1 MNSRTLLRGTD
12 PLGSRGTGA
21 EFRSSNVRRS
31 TTELERLPCV
41 MEECENPVMS
51 DPITFYRSFQGMLRE
66 RSIKASLTSGMACVE
81 YGLQQ
86 NTKDTDWIL
95 DPDGIIRLVEL
106 FGELEGGVSGR
117 NWRVTY
123 RGLFG
128 APLEREYLAGGWTS
142 HVAAFEGPESAE
154 RHLDFFGRAPRL
166 GAIWNACAHGGIAS
180 RDVVARMKKT
190 DRPKDWPLVN
200 ALALQAFFDGEPGA
214 ALHLREPSVL
224 REAWNR
230 TPRGMRE
237 SFASERPLLAAMPEL
252 SDAGLDRMLL
262 VEQLL
267 WQCVNRER
275 YSVYQRAWKAFYRD
289 WQGDRIGEWPTSE
302 PFLQQHSRVCA
313 AARSHGLPAAPLASE
328 ATRREVF
335 HRGCDRVA
343 SLAAAT
349 PRELA
354 LVAMPLDI
362 ILP

>member
-1 MNSRTLLRGTD
+1 M
-12 PLGSRGTGA
+12 PW
-21 EFRSSNVRRS
+21 SSDRRRIIPW
-31 TTELERLPCV
+31 LERLPPV
-41 MEECENPVMS
+41 IEQCENPGMS
-51 DPITFYRSFQGMLRE
+51 DPIAFYRSFQGMVRE

-95 DPDGIIRLVEL
+95 DADGISRLVDL
-106 FGELEGGVSGR
+106 FGDLERGVRGR

-128 APLEREYLAGGWTS
+128 APLEREYLLGGWTS

-166 GAIWNACAHGGIAS
+166 GAAWNACADGGIAS

-200 ALALQAFFDGEPGA
+200 GLALQAFFDGEPGA
-214 ALHLREPSVL
+214 VLHLREPSVL
-224 REAWNR
+224 REAWDR
-230 TPRGMRE
+230 TPAGLRE
-237 SFASERPLLAAMPEL
+237 SFAHERPLLAAVPEL
-252 SDAGLDRMLL
+252 GDAGLDRLLL

-275 YSVYQRAWKAFYRD
+275 YLVYQQAWKAFYRD
-289 WQGDRIGEWPTSE
+289 WQRDRIGEWPSSE
-302 PFLQQHSRVCA
+302 PFLQQHRRVCA
-313 AARSHGLPAAPLASE
+313 AARAHALPTAPLASE
-328 ATRREVF
+328 AIRRGVF
-335 HRGCDRVA
+335 DRGRDRVG

-349 PRELA
+349 PRELE
-354 LVAMPLDI
+354 LVAMPLDT